1 MGFKPKFKRQE
12 VTEEDLEGDEE
23 IEEEEFEE
31 EVVPKPQYEKSII
44 SKQVRKPEPKPIQP
58 QVSQPIQP
66 LETWRVEEATTQ
78 TQPVIYNSK
87 NKKIYTFYE
96 ALAEL
101 LNRTEQ

>member
-1 MGFKPKFKRQE
+1 MGFSPKFKRQE
-12 VTEEDLEGDEE
+12 ITEEDLEGDEE
-23 IEEEEFEE
+23 IEEEEFVE
-31 EVVPKPQYEKSII
+31 EVVPKPQYTPQPIK
-44 SKQVRKPEPKPIQP
+44 KQVQSKPIQP
-58 QVSQPIQP
+58 QVTQPTQHM
-66 LETWRVEEATTQ
+66 ETWRVEEATTQ